1 MLVAIVGAGKIGT
14 TLGELWSRAGHEV
27 VYTLSRDPA
36 ALADRAAAAGGSA
49 AEPSDAARGAG
60 AVLLATP
67 GTLVPAAL
75 AAVGPLDGVPLI
87 DATNYGPGAGAI
99 AELVPDA
106 HVVKAVNTVFQAVF
120 PKAAA
125 NPGSASM
132 LICGD
137 DAGAK
142 QTVAALVRDLGLE
155 PWDAGGLDQAPRLES
170 FAELVISMAYQHG
183 HGAFAYRL
191 IPVDDL

>member
-1 MLVAIVGAGKIGT
+1 MRVAIVGAGKIGT

-27 VYTLSRDPA
+27 VYTFSRDQVT
-36 ALADRAAAAGGSA
+36 LAERAAAAGGTA
-49 AEPSDAARGAG
+49 AEPADAVRDAG

-67 GTLVPAAL
+67 GTLVSQAVAAL
-75 AAVGPLDGVPLI
+75 GPLDGATLI
-87 DATNYGPGAGAI
+87 DATNYGPGASGI
-99 AELVPDA
+99 AELAPGA
-106 HVVKAVNTVFQAVF
+106 HVVKAVNTVFQSVF

-125 NPGSASM
+125 HPGRVSM

-137 DAGAK
+137 NDGAK
-142 QTVAALVRDLGLE
+142 DTVATLIRDLGFE